1 MSRKNHNSGFSLME
15 LVIVILVIGILAVI
29 AIPNL
34 NVTTLSVSAAADL
47 MAAEIR
53 NLQSNAI
60 FEGESKTISSGS
72 GTFYTVD
79 GVVRELPGE
88 VETEAFSITFNAL
101 GEPDTGA
108 ASFALGRDG
117 ITNTIL
123 VTELTGKVTIQR

>member
-1 MSRKNHNSGFSLME
+1 ME
-15 LVIVILVIGILAVI
+15 LVIVIVVIGILAVI

-60 FEGESKTISSGS
+60 FEGESKAISSTG
-72 GTFYTVD
+72 GAFYTVD
-79 GVVRELPGE
+79 GVVRELPGG

-101 GEPDTGA
+101 GEPEAGFPAEFD
-108 ASFALGRDG
+108 LGRAG
-117 ITNTIL
+117 ETKTITIEN
-123 VTELTGKVTIQR
+123 LTGKVAIQ